1 MRFKQACNYIGVGR
15 TTMYKLI
22 EQDHIQPFRTPGGHY
37 VFDSE
42 MLDAYL
48 GKTSIAELKKT
59 VCYSRVSTS
68 KRKDDLKRQVQVCE
82 LFCAQNGWS
91 YEVIEDIG
99 SGMNFKKPGLAK
111 TIQQLVFGKVQR
123 VVVTH
128 KDRLLRFGTELIEQ
142 ICQQTG
148 AKLVCINKSEERNAQ
163 KELAEDIISIITV
176 FSGRM
181 YGKRSRRNKKII
193 EENKKLFASDP
204 GNENQA
210 YDQDKKQDAV
220 SS

>member
-1 MRFKQACNYIGVGR
+1 MRFKQACDYIGVGR

-48 GKTSIAELKKT
+48 GKTSSPEWKKT
-59 VCYSRVSTS
+59 VCYCRVSTS

-111 TIQQLVFGKVQR
+111 LVQQLVSGKVQR
-123 VVVTH
+123 IVVTH

-148 AKLVCINKSEERNAQ
+148 AELVCINKAKIDAHRKNLRKTSFPSSLSFPDGCMG
-163 KELAEDIISIITV
+163 KEAGGI
-176 FSGRM
+176 
-181 YGKRSRRNKKII
+181 KRS
-193 EENKKLFASDP
+193 
-204 GNENQA
+204 
-210 YDQDKKQDAV
+210 
-220 SS
+220 